1 MRVKAKQCR
10 TCIYHPGAP
19 LDLSRLEKEVSDPR
33 MAGHFSNYR
42 NCHEGDNVCCRGF
55 YNRHRDHC
63 TPTQIAHRLGI
74 VLEV

>member
-1 MRVKAKQCR
+1 MRVKAKQCQ
-10 TCIYHPGAP
+10 TCIYRDDSQ
-19 LDLSRLEKEVSDPR
+19 LDIDKLEGEVADHR
-33 MAGHFSNYR
+33 MAGHFRKYR
-42 NCHEGDNVCCRGF
+42 ICHDGNDACCRGF